1 MSKES
6 SMIHIGVIGCGQWG
20 PNHIRNFGHLAGSR
34 TLMCAD
40 LSEKRLK
47 AMKETFRNI
56 HPTTN
61 YREIL
66 EHPQIHGVVIATPTA
81 THFKFVKEAL
91 LAGKDVLCEKP
102 LCTTEEE
109 AQELIDLA
117 EKKKRILMVGHVF
130 LYNAGIRR
138 LYDLVK
144 DGSFG
149 SLYYLHSER
158 TNLGPFRTDV
168 SSVWD
173 LAPHDIA
180 IFNYLLGGL
189 PMEVSAR
196 GGRYL
201 QKKLED
207 VAFISLIYPKGVLVN
222 IHVSWLDPR
231 KVRQITVV
239 GEKQMVIYDDLD
251 NVGPIKIYD
260 RSVIP
265 QFYESFGEFNLLVKE
280 GSITIPKID
289 MSEPL
294 KTQDAHFLECIRT
307 RKQPLSDG
315 ENGLEVIRVL
325 TAITESLKKNGAPV
339 RIP

>member
-1 MSKES
+1 MTDDK
-6 SMIHIGVIGCGQWG
+6 SMINIGVIGCGQWG

-40 LSEKRLK
+40 LSDKRLK

-56 HPTTN
+56 HPTKN

-66 EHPQIHGVVIATPTA
+66 DHPRIDGVVIATPTA
-81 THFKFVKEAL
+81 THYRFVKEAI

-102 LCTTEEE
+102 LCIHEEE
-109 AQELIDLA
+109 IEELIDLA
-117 EKKKRILMVGHVF
+117 QKKKRILMVGHVF
-130 LYNAGIRR
+130 LYNSGI
-138 LYDLVK
+138 LKLSELIQN
-144 DGSFG
+144 GSFVR
-149 SLYYLHSER
+149 LYYLHSER
-158 TNLGPFRTDV
+158 TNLGPFRSDV

-180 IFNYLLGGL
+180 IFNYLLGGE
-189 PMEVSAR
+189 PVEVSAR

-207 VAFISLIYPKGVLVN
+207 VAFVSLIYPRGILVN

-239 GEKQMVIYDDLD
+239 GENQMVIYDDLD

-260 RSVIP
+260 RHVQP
-265 QFYESFGEFNLLVKE
+265 QFYEGFGEFQMLVKE
-280 GSITIPKID
+280 GDITIPKIS
-289 MSEPL
+289 MQEPL
-294 KTQDAHFLECIRT
+294 KAQDAHFLDCIRT
-307 RKQPLSDG
+307 RKKPLSDG
-315 ENGLEVIRVL
+315 KNGLEVVRVL
-325 TAITESLKKNGAPV
+325 TAIQKSLEKNGAPV
-339 RIP
+339 QIR